1 MNKVTKIGLT
11 ALCGSLAAVA
21 ANAGSMSVSGGA
33 ALTWT
38 SESAA
43 VSGNPIGMKN
53 NLTFGAA
60 GELDNGYSWTMN
72 AYQSDANTLTSSTW
86 SMNMDTLGSI
96 KVDFGAGGVG
106 LDALDDKMPTAWEE
120 THGTGSASGLDT
132 ITGVH
137 GSAAIQ
143 WSAAADMLPMG
154 TSLAIAF
161 TPKAD
166 GGGLQ
171 ADLGNSGDLNNEME
185 EGWDIVVQSGL
196 GIDGLNVF
204 AGSSVIEKTGTGE
217 AEDKQ
222 EHTIGATY
230 AVGAVTV
237 GYQEMTE
244 DPGTTTGT
252 DHYDS
257 MAYGISFN
265 VNDNLALSF
274 GHYESERENAG
285 AANVELELDSIQMS
299 YNMGGASIKIA
310 STDVDNAS
318 YSSGSK
324 ADTNTVALSL
334 AF

>member
-1 MNKVTKIGLT
+1 MNKVTKIGVT

-21 ANAGSMSVSGGA
+21 ANAGGMSVSGGA
-33 ALTWT
+33 GFTWT
-38 SESAA
+38 SESGG
-43 VSGNPIGMKN
+43 VTGNPIGMKN

-60 GELDNGYSWTMN
+60 GELDNGYSWSMN
-72 AYQSDANTLTSSTW
+72 AYQSDANALTSATW
-86 SMNMDTLGSI
+86 SINMDTLGSL

-143 WSAAADMLPMG
+143 WSAAADLLPMG
-154 TSLAIAF
+154 SSLAIAF

-185 EGWDIVVQSGL
+185 EGWDIVLSTGL
-196 GIDGLNVF
+196 DIDGLNVF
-204 AGSSVIEKTGTGE
+204 AGRSKIEKTGSGE
-217 AEDKQ
+217 TESKN
-222 EHTIGATY
+222 EHTYGATY
-230 AVGAVTV
+230 AIGSVTL
-237 GYQEMTE
+237 GYQEMME
-244 DPGTTTGT
+244 DPGTATGT

-257 MAYGISFN
+257 MAYGVSFN
-265 VNDNLALSF
+265 VSDNMAISF
-274 GHYESERENAG
+274 GHYESERNNAG
-285 AANVELELDSIQMS
+285 AANVTLELDSLQMS

-310 STDVDNAS
+310 TTDVDNAS
-318 YSSGSK
+318 YSSGTK
-324 ADTNTVALSL
+324 ADTNTVAVSL